1 MDFSK
6 IKKIYLIGVK
16 GVGMTML
23 GQFLAAGGAAVSGS
37 DGPEKYMTDEVLKKC
52 GIKVVEKFDAKN
64 IPADADLIIYSTAYS
79 AATNAEVDAAL
90 TGKIKTLTYN
100 QSFVKLF

>member
-1 MDFSK
+1 
-6 IKKIYLIGVK
+6 
-16 GVGMTML
+16 MTML

-64 IPADADLIIYSTAYS
+64 IPADADLIVIGKNAKLVAESNEEV
-79 AATNAEVDAAL
+79 AAAFASNK
-90 TGKIKTLTYN
+90 KIV
-100 QSFVKLF
+100 SFPHLLP